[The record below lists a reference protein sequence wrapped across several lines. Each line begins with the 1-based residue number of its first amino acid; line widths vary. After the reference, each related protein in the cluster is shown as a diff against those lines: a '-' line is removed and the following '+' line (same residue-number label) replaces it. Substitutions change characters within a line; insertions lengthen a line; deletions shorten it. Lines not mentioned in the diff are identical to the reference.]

1 MNSGFGKNK
10 ELSQITPYLS
20 QPGLSGSQNSIYFW
34 LINAKSMKRYF
45 LVLLLFVYG
54 CNSTNTTKMNKP
66 NFDSGYAP
74 LGALKMYYEIH
85 GKGGTPLVLLHG
97 GGSTIRIT
105 FGHIL
110 DSLASD
116 RQVIAVELQA
126 HGRTRDI
133 GKPTSFK
140 QDADDVAALLKYLHI
155 PKADVFGFSNGGHT
169 TMQIG
174 ISHPEIVNKLII
186 ASAFYRRD
194 GAIPGFWDGFDHV
207 TLKDM
212 PAELKAAYLRE
223 DPDQEH
229 LQMMFERDKTRM
241 AEFKDWP
248 DDDLR
253 SIKAKTLI
261 LAGDHDVI
269 TPEHAVK
276 MSHVIPQASLL
287 IVPGNHGSFL
297 GEVTTAPSG
306 SKMPGLTVGLVK
318 EFLDR

>member
-1 MNSGFGKNK
+1 
-10 ELSQITPYLS
+10 
-20 QPGLSGSQNSIYFW
+20 
-34 LINAKSMKRYF
+34 MKQY
-45 LVLLLFVYG
+45 LLLLTIFIYSY
-54 CNSTNTTKMNKP
+54 NSSNAQKMNKP
-66 NFDSGYAP
+66 SFDSGYAP

-85 GKGGTPLVLLHG
+85 GKGGMPLVLIHG

-105 FGHIL
+105 FGQVL
-110 DSLASD
+110 ESFAAD

-126 HGRTRDI
+126 HGHTRDI

-140 QDADDVAALLKYLHI
+140 QDADDVAALLQYLHI
-155 PKADVFGFSNGGHT
+155 PKADIFGFSNGGHT
-169 TMQIG
+169 AMQIG
-174 ISHPEIVNKLII
+174 ISHPEIVNRLVI

-194 GAIPGFWDGFDHV
+194 GAIPGFWDGFEHA

-253 SIKAKTLI
+253 SIKAETLI
-261 LAGDHDVI
+261 FAADHDVI
-269 TPEHAVK
+269 TSEHAVK
-276 MSHVIPQASLL
+276 MSHMIPQASLV
-287 IVPGNHGSFL
+287 IVPGTHGSYL
-297 GEVTTAPSG
+297 GESG
-306 SKMPGLTVGLVK
+306 SGDGKWPKITVALVK
-318 EFLDR
+318 EFLDK